1 MKPEQIW
8 QDGIEKSWNVSLLMS
23 DITNE
28 LKRTIEATT
37 PKLLNISESESERAR
52 AVGKWSPKE
61 ILGHLI
67 DSAANNHIRFVK
79 AQFDDD
85 LIFPGYDQERW
96 VSTQR
101 YNAERWKELVELWR
115 QYNSHLAHVVEGIPG
130 EILQKRRARHNL
142 HQVAWQA
149 VPESEPTTLEYFV
162 QDYIAHMKNH
172 LRQILGDR
180 FES

>member
-1 MKPEQIW
+1 MKPVQSW
-8 QDGIEKSWNVSLLMS
+8 LGGIEKSWNVNLPMS
-23 DITNE
+23 DITRE
-28 LKRTIEATT
+28 FRRTIEAST
-37 PKLLNISESESERAR
+37 PRLLEISESQSEQAR

-85 LIFPGYDQERW
+85 LVFPGYDQERW
-96 VSTQR
+96 VSAQR
-101 YNAERWKELVELWR
+101 YRAAPWKQLIEFWH
-115 QYNSHLAHVVEGIPG
+115 QYNSHLAHVVEGIPD
-130 EILQKRRARHNL
+130 EILQKRRTKHNL
-142 HQVAWQA
+142 HQIAWQA

-162 QDYIAHMKNH
+162 RDYIAHMKNH

-180 FES
+180 FDS

>member
-1 MKPEQIW
+1 MKRAQTS
-8 QDGIEKSWNVSLLMS
+8 QDGIEKSWNVSRLMS
-23 DITNE
+23 EITIE
-28 LKRTIEATT
+28 FRKTIEATT
-37 PKLLNISESESERAR
+37 PKLLRISESESQQAR
-52 AVGKWSPKE
+52 AAGKWSPKE

-101 YNAERWKELVELWR
+101 YNAARWNELVELWR
-115 QYNSHLAHVVEGIPG
+115 LYNSHLAHVVEGIPN
-130 EILQKRRARHNL
+130 EVLQKKRARHNL
-142 HQVAWQA
+142 HRIAWQA
-149 VPESEPTTLEYFV
+149 IPESEPTTLEYFV
-162 QDYIAHMKNH
+162 RDYVAHMKNH